1 MHATPAPSGR
11 AVVDPLTVLWAAI
24 GASVT
29 VLVVARVWSR
39 WYEGGPK
46 DSSLGSVSEQWL
58 AEQRLNRPD
67 SQR

>member
-1 MHATPAPSGR
+1 MF
-11 AVVDPLTVLWAAI
+11 DPVNVLWGSV
-24 GASVT
+24 GASVAVF
-29 VLVVARVWSR
+29 VLARFWSR
-39 WYEGGPK
+39 HHPK

>member
-1 MHATPAPSGR
+1 MFDL
-11 AVVDPLTVLWAAI
+11 VNVLWGAI
-24 GASVT
+24 GASVA
-29 VLVVARVWSR
+29 VFVVARAWSR
-39 WYEGGPK
+39 HQAPK

>member
-1 MHATPAPSGR
+1 MN
-11 AVVDPLTVLWAAI
+11 VLWGAI
-24 GASVT
+24 GASISLFVA
-29 VLVVARVWSR
+29 ARVWSR
-39 WYEGGPK
+39 WYQGPK

>member
-1 MHATPAPSGR
+1 MFDPVN
-11 AVVDPLTVLWAAI
+11 VVWAAI
-24 GASVT
+24 GASVA
-29 VLVVARVWSR
+29 VLVVVRAWSR
-39 WYEGGPK
+39 YQGPK

>member
-1 MHATPAPSGR
+1 MF
-11 AVVDPLTVLWAAI
+11 DPVNVLWGAI
-24 GASVT
+24 AASVAA
-29 VLVVARVWSR
+29 LVVARAWSR
-39 WYEGGPK
+39 YRGPK